1 MGKEKG
7 AGFKFMARKGLI
19 MLFFLSL
26 GFISVEAGYG
36 AESTFNVEEIVVTA
50 TRIPEPKSEVS
61 SFVQVLSEERL
72 SLSPSQDLG
81 SFITQAG
88 IGHIHRYPG
97 FLTGRVAI
105 RGLASDLFDQ
115 QKSRLLLLS
124 DGVKIGTINFAK
136 IPLQD
141 VERVEIVK
149 GPASVLYGSQ
159 AMGGV
164 INVITKRAKK
174 EGFYGEIGAT
184 CGSWDFYQG
193 SVELMGK
200 KDKVDFY
207 FSSFRAAQ
215 NDYESKD
222 FGRIPNTSW
231 DAEATTAKVGFTAKS
246 GHDLLFTL
254 QYFKAWKIGNPGPRY
269 YPSLNDYSDKGRM
282 STQFEYTNPFTKF
295 KVFFVKDEDE
305 WHYPSTGDI
314 TKKETETKGGHFLG
328 NFTLGKHFKFL
339 GGLDFNVI
347 EVSTKRVKG
356 APYFPNSEHLNFG
369 LFCEGRGIFLQDR
382 LLLNGG
388 IRYDFFEA
396 KIKRTSGLT
405 VYPRTRDF
413 ENFTLRGGLVFK
425 LKDGVNLKSNLG
437 TGFRAPAPDE
447 LAADYINNWGIRYI
461 GNPDLKPEK
470 SYTFDLGI
478 EINKTPFKLQSAY
491 FMTNF
496 KDKIIT
502 LYNSTTK
509 TNTFH
514 NVDGA
519 EIHGWELNLSF
530 DLAPFLKLPFS
541 FEPYVDLTYHT
552 KYISKDKREI
562 LNYGTETLLYTP
574 KGTGTLGVR
583 LLGESW
589 AADFHGIYMGKEKV
603 IDWNWNSPTYGKA
616 IKKGDFTIFN
626 LGLRFSPYKHFEGS
640 LKVENLFN
648 KAYEYVPSYP
658 MPKRTIFVGGKFKF

>member
-215 NDYESKD
+215 NDY
-222 FGRIPNTSW
+222 
-231 DAEATTAKVGFTAKS
+231 
-246 GHDLLFTL
+246 
-254 QYFKAWKIGNPGPRY
+254 
-269 YPSLNDYSDKGRM
+269 
-282 STQFEYTNPFTKF
+282 
-295 KVFFVKDEDE
+295 
-305 WHYPSTGDI
+305 
-314 TKKETETKGGHFLG
+314 
-328 NFTLGKHFKFL
+328 
-339 GGLDFNVI
+339 
-347 EVSTKRVKG
+347 
-356 APYFPNSEHLNFG
+356 
-369 LFCEGRGIFLQDR
+369 
-382 LLLNGG
+382 
-388 IRYDFFEA
+388 
-396 KIKRTSGLT
+396 
-405 VYPRTRDF
+405 
-413 ENFTLRGGLVFK
+413 
-425 LKDGVNLKSNLG
+425 
-437 TGFRAPAPDE
+437 
-447 LAADYINNWGIRYI
+447 
-461 GNPDLKPEK
+461 
-470 SYTFDLGI
+470 
-478 EINKTPFKLQSAY
+478 
-491 FMTNF
+491 
-496 KDKIIT
+496 
-502 LYNSTTK
+502 
-509 TNTFH
+509 
-514 NVDGA
+514 
-519 EIHGWELNLSF
+519 
-530 DLAPFLKLPFS
+530 
-541 FEPYVDLTYHT
+541 
-552 KYISKDKREI
+552 
-562 LNYGTETLLYTP
+562 
-574 KGTGTLGVR
+574 
-583 LLGESW
+583 
-589 AADFHGIYMGKEKV
+589 
-603 IDWNWNSPTYGKA
+603 
-616 IKKGDFTIFN
+616 
-626 LGLRFSPYKHFEGS
+626 
-640 LKVENLFN
+640 
-648 KAYEYVPSYP
+648 
-658 MPKRTIFVGGKFKF
+658 